1 MGIRRY
7 IPSENK
13 TYSWESEGA
22 GRIESFLADK
32 GTRLLLLTVAL
43 ATASLVFVYPFVD
56 TISLESAGDLNPAIR
71 FVSQSLIIFVSF
83 GVFFILWLPPRH
95 LKTGQD
101 IFIGAAFLS
110 TGLLTFAHLITCSA
124 LLGLFVV
131 AGSELGSYF
140 HMMASVTMAAGLFIA
155 AFVPAERSAPRSAA
169 RLILSAL
176 LVYTA
181 VVVALAAAFAPSF
194 PSLCPH
200 GAEPAPV
207 RYFVEIGM
215 VLILSVAAVRF
226 YQLGR
231 KTNVMTFHYL
241 ACAVT
246 IGAYGHLAFSL
257 HEDFYDLFSMLSIA
271 LSIGSAAVVF
281 VALFI
286 TSVIKPYDR
295 VLKAQEQ
302 ATRQR
307 REAEVATVKAQT
319 YLDFLGHDIAN
330 MISPIMTRAEM
341 ILHSPESTDN
351 QKEEARK
358 IVEQTQKI
366 SSLIGNVRRLSSAER
381 IEAEELGSIDLRVL
395 ISELGTSRMESH
407 PEKRLALTV
416 RLPVEGDVRVL
427 GGRVAEEIV
436 TEVFDNA
443 IKHSGTE
450 LVELEV
456 NVTPTGSVP
465 TGSYW
470 AIEIIDHGQGIPDH
484 TKMALDLSSRDPMKR
499 WIRGVASGLSVM
511 ALVAERLGGRITVE
525 DRVPGDYT
533 KGTKV
538 TVTLPR
544 AT

>member
-1 MGIRRY
+1 M
-7 IPSENK
+7 PSANK
-13 TYSWESEGA
+13 TYSWGIEGA
-22 GRIESFLADK
+22 GRIGSFLADK

-43 ATASLVFVYPFVD
+43 ATASLVFVYPFID
-56 TISLESAGDLNPAIR
+56 TVSLEDAGDINPAIR
-71 FVSQSLIIFVSF
+71 FVSQSLIMFVSF

-140 HMMASVTMAAGLFIA
+140 HMMASVTMAVGLFIA
-155 AFVPAERSAPRSAA
+155 AFIPAQRSARRDES
-169 RLILSAL
+169 RLMLAAL
-176 LVYTA
+176 LIYTA
-181 VVVALAAAFAPSF
+181 LAVALAATFAPSF

-200 GAEPAPV
+200 GTEPAPV

-215 VLILSVAAVRF
+215 VLILSVAAVRY

-231 KTNVMTFHYL
+231 KTGVMTFHYL
-241 ACAVT
+241 ACAVA
-246 IGAYGHLAFSL
+246 IGAYSHLAFSF
-257 HEDFYDLFSMLSIA
+257 HEDFYDLFSMVSIA
-271 LSIGSAAVVF
+271 LSIGSATVVF

-295 VLKAQEQ
+295 VMKAQEQ
-302 ATRQR
+302 ATSRR
-307 REAEVATVKAQT
+307 REAEAATVRAQT

-330 MISPIMTRAEM
+330 MISPIMSRAEM
-341 ILHSPESTDN
+341 ILESPESTEQ
-351 QKEEARK
+351 QKEEAKK

-366 SSLIGNVRRLSSAER
+366 SSLIGNVRRLASAER
-381 IEAEELGSIDLRVL
+381 IEAEELGSVDLRIL
-395 ISELGTSRMESH
+395 IAELETSRRESH

-416 RLPVEGDVRVL
+416 RLPDEGDVRVL

-456 NVTPTGSVP
+456 NVMPAESEPAG
-465 TGSYW
+465 GYW
-470 AIEIIDHGQGIPDH
+470 TIEIIDHGQGIPDH
-484 TKMALDLSSRDPMKR
+484 TKMALDVSSRDPKKR
-499 WIRGVASGLSVM
+499 WVRGVASGLSVM
-511 ALVAERLGGRITVE
+511 ALVAERMGGRISVE

>member
-1 MGIRRY
+1 M
-7 IPSENK
+7 
-13 TYSWESEGA
+13 
-22 GRIESFLADK
+22 D
-32 GTRLLLLTVAL
+32 TV
-43 ATASLVFVYPFVD
+43 
-56 TISLESAGDLNPAIR
+56 SLESAGDVNPAIR
-71 FVSQSLIIFVSF
+71 FVSQSLIMFVSF

-124 LLGLFVV
+124 LLGLFVA

-140 HMMASVTMAAGLFIA
+140 HMMASVTMAVGLLIA
-155 AFVPAERSAPRSAA
+155 AFVPAERSARRHES
-169 RLILSAL
+169 RLMLSAL

-181 VVVALAAAFAPSF
+181 VVVALAAALAPSF

-200 GAEPAPV
+200 GTDPAPV

-215 VLILSVAAVRF
+215 VLILSVAAVRY

-241 ACAVT
+241 ACAVAL
-246 IGAYGHLAFSL
+246 GAYGHLAFSF
-257 HEDFYDLFSMLSIA
+257 HEDFYDLLSMLSIA

-295 VLKAQEQ
+295 VLRAQEQ
-302 ATRQR
+302 ATRRR
-307 REAEVATVKAQT
+307 REAEAATVKAQT
-319 YLDFLGHDIAN
+319 YLDFLGHDVAN
-330 MISPIMTRAEM
+330 MISPIMSRAEM
-341 ILHSPESTDN
+341 ILEFPESTEK

-381 IEAEELGSIDLRVL
+381 IEAEELGSIDLRAL
-395 ISELGTSRMESH
+395 ISELGTSRRESH

-427 GGRVAEEIV
+427 GGSVAEEIV

-456 NVTPTGSVP
+456 RVTPTEDEPS
-465 TGSYW
+465 GSYW
-470 AIEIIDHGQGIPDH
+470 VIEIIDHGQGIPDH
-484 TKMALDLSSRDPMKR
+484 TKMALDLSSQDPKKR

-511 ALVAERLGGRITVE
+511 ALVAERLGGRIMVE

-544 AT
+544 AM